1 MTALVLDAGFL
12 LRVEKRDRQ
21 CAALLKVALE
31 RSWSL
36 RSNGAVLAEV
46 WRGGA
51 GGQAP
56 LAALLHAVDVVAVD
70 ENLGRVAGTLI
81 RDAGGGTAIDAT
93 VVAVADSGDRI
104 VTSDPHVIESLVNA
118 SGRVITVVTC

>member
-1 MTALVLDAGFL
+1 MTALVLDAGFFIKM
-12 LRVEKRDRQ
+12 EKRDRQ
-21 CAALLKVALE
+21 CAALLKVAHE

-51 GGQAP
+51 GTQAP

-70 ENLGRVAGTLI
+70 EPLGRAAGNLI
-81 RDAGGGTAIDAT
+81 RDARTGTAIDAT
-93 VVAVADSGDRI
+93 LVTLATSGDRI
-104 VTSDPHVIESLVNA
+104 VTSDPHDIEVLVNA
-118 SGRVITVVTC
+118 SGRRVTVVAC